1 MHEMSNDFDDED
13 ETEFP
18 AFPVVFQ
25 QEIEEAQANAESLSP
40 NSKELKGPFKL
51 PEKEIRELM
60 GLI

>member
-25 QEIEEAQANAESLSP
+25 QEIEEAQANT
-40 NSKELKGPFKL
+40 
-51 PEKEIRELM
+51 
-60 GLI
+60 